1 MFYLHSSTVY
11 FFLFTLVLFLFS
23 LHHIDPTS
31 TLYWPY
37 IDLTSTLHRPYIDP
51 ISTPHLPYIDPTSTL
66 HRPPSIYISSSSF
79 LLFSL
84 LFLLLL
90 LFLLSVL
97 GFTSLLGA
105 RFLSSIHSNDPR
117 RHVQCHRLRRG
128 LWLGR
133 RHHQQQLQVKTLNI
147 NTVIDLNWAIPRKE
161 NHIFV
166 GPKSSILHL
175 QGVVTIFPL
184 ASLASLDSW
193 LGNLYFKMQVD

>member
-11 FFLFTLVLFLFS
+11 FFLFTLVLVLFF

-66 HRPPSIYISSSSF
+66 HPPPSIYISSSSF

-147 NTVIDLNWAIPRKE
+147 NTVIDLK
-161 NHIFV
+161 
-166 GPKSSILHL
+166 
-175 QGVVTIFPL
+175 
-184 ASLASLDSW
+184 
-193 LGNLYFKMQVD
+193 

>member
-1 MFYLHSSTVY
+1 MCYLHSSTVY
-11 FFLFTLVLFLFS
+11 FFLSFYFSFSSIFPPPHRPYIDPILTLYRP
-23 LHHIDPTS
+23 HIDP
-31 TLYWPY
+31 
-37 IDLTSTLHRPYIDP
+37 TSTLHRPYIDP

-66 HRPPSIYISSSSF
+66 HPPPSIYISSSSF

-128 LWLGR
+128 L
-133 RHHQQQLQVKTLNI
+133 
-147 NTVIDLNWAIPRKE
+147 
-161 NHIFV
+161 
-166 GPKSSILHL
+166 
-175 QGVVTIFPL
+175 
-184 ASLASLDSW
+184 
-193 LGNLYFKMQVD
+193 